1 MKPLKSI
8 ATFVLVVV
16 HCHLVFAAENI
27 SLVYFDQ
34 PESAQLFQEAE
45 TKTPFW
51 ILSRY
56 FVSEQLDTFCGIASS
71 VMVLNALDIPAPPS
85 PFIYPYK
92 KFDQNNIFNE
102 VVLKVKPG
110 DKIGADGLTLQE
122 LSALLKTFRVNV
134 VTHHADAVTADQFRQ
149 LAVEA
154 LKSTRRYMLVNFSRT
169 ALGQIGN
176 GHISPLAAYHEK
188 TDRFL
193 IMDVARYKY
202 PPAWVRTQDLWNAMH
217 TEDPSAKQKRGFVI
231 VSRQ

>member
-1 MKPLKSI
+1 MKRLKSI
-8 ATFVLVVV
+8 ATFILVVA
-16 HCHLVFAAENI
+16 HCHLVFAADTI
-27 SLVYFDQ
+27 SVVYFDQ
-34 PESAQLFQEAE
+34 PESAQLFQEAA

-71 VMVLNALDIPAPPS
+71 VMALNALDVPAPPS

-92 KFDQNNIFNE
+92 TFDQTNIFNE
-102 VVLKVKPG
+102 AVLKVKPG

-122 LSALLKTFRVNV
+122 LSALLRTFSVKV
-134 VTHHADAVTADQFRQ
+134 VTHHADTVTADQFRQ

-154 LKSTRRYMLVNFSRT
+154 LQSTRQYMLVNFSRT
-169 ALGQIGN
+169 ALGQVGN

-202 PPAWVRTQDLWNAMH
+202 PPAWVRAEDLWRAMN